1 MDRPARTKGAP
12 ASTLDGFGAVLLFF
26 AAISIVVGLAM
37 AFAPGT
43 FFDEIAPYE
52 PRSDHFI
59 RDLGT
64 YSLAAGVVFAVA
76 AYVPSWRVPVL
87 AFAALQYVLHAV
99 NHLFDIGDTDPESL
113 GIVNFVLIALGA
125 VVLVGLLARSRGRVR
140 R

>member
-1 MDRPARTKGAP
+1 MNR
-12 ASTLDGFGAVLLFF
+12 SLDGFGAVLLFF
-26 AAISIVVGLAM
+26 AAVSVAVGIAM
-37 AFAPGT
+37 LFVPGT

-64 YSLAAGVVFAVA
+64 YSLATGLVFGIA

-87 AFAALQYVLHAV
+87 AFAAVQYAMHAA
-99 NHLFDIGDTDPESL
+99 NHLVDISDTDPASL
-113 GIVNFVLIALGA
+113 GIVNFVLIAIGA
-125 VVLVGLLARSRGRVR
+125 VVLGLLLARLRGGVR